1 MKEYRAVKYSPK
13 KKKKRQCGYY
23 IRKMSLKQKSITR
36 EKVSHYILIKMLIHQ
51 VGVTTLNAYIL
62 KVDLGGVI

>member
-1 MKEYRAVKYSPK
+1 MKEYRAVKYAP

>member
-1 MKEYRAVKYSPK
+1 
-13 KKKKRQCGYY
+13 
-23 IRKMSLKQKSITR
+23 MSLKQKSITR